1 MVLTPVSN
9 SHLFTIVGH
18 SMNDNHLTS
27 FFFLIFQYKNQQRE
41 IQFQL
46 RRQMDGGRVTSKSG
60 DIAVLTIDQCQGQ
73 EAELVILS
81 LVRKPTRFLNK
92 NRLNVAM
99 SRTKKEL
106 IILCDRSK
114 FHQAS
119 QDTSWECCYM
129 AQDILRDAIDEDD

>member
-1 MVLTPVSN
+1 
-9 SHLFTIVGH
+9 
-18 SMNDNHLTS
+18 
-27 FFFLIFQYKNQQRE
+27 
-41 IQFQL
+41 
-46 RRQMDGGRVTSKSG
+46 MDGGRVTNKY
-60 DIAVLTIDQCQGQ
+60 DNITVLTIDQCQGQ

-99 SRTKKEL
+99 SRTKKQL
-106 IILCDRSK
+106 IILCDRFK